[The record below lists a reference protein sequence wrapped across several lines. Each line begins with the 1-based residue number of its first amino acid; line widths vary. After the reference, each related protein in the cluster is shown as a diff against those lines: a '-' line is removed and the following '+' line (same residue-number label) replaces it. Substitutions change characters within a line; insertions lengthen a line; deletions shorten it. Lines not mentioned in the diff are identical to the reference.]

1 MISAILLAAG
11 LSSRMNGENKLIK
24 EINDKPL
31 ILHSIKNL
39 LGSAVNEIIIVLGY
53 EKDVVENLIE
63 QNKKIKIVFNKDY
76 KKGVSASIKTGLENI
91 SSKSEFFFIC
101 LGDMPNVNQNI
112 YNKMIKTIYN
122 YNKKLKPNFKK
133 EIVIPTFEGKDG
145 NPILFSK
152 YMKSK
157 LKNIEGDKGA
167 KELINLYKNKSI
179 NVPIKN
185 SGIILDFD
193 NIEDFN
199 FS

>member
-31 ILHSIKNL
+31 IVHSIKNL

-76 KKGVSASIKTGLENI
+76 KKGVSASIKTGLANI

-122 YNKKLKPNFKK
+122 YNKKLKPNFRK

-193 NIEDFN
+193 IIEDFN

>member
-76 KKGVSASIKTGLENI
+76 KKGVSASIKTGLANI

>member
-31 ILHSIKNL
+31 IVHSIKNL

-76 KKGVSASIKTGLENI
+76 KKGVSASIKTGLANI

-122 YNKKLKPNFKK
+122 YNKKLKPNFRK

-193 NIEDFN
+193 SIEDFN